1 MLFAVHALL
10 FTAPVS
16 AAMGTVDLQAG
27 NASYLLTGCFDAL
40 EDPGYQYDIEQMD
53 IPAIAAKFHP
63 AAVRGSLNFGYSS
76 AAYWLRCQVNSANA
90 GQWLLEI
97 GYPSLDNV
105 QMFTPVG
112 NGQYVKQEA
121 GDLKPFSARGYPH
134 RNFIFP
140 LTVRPGS
147 QVFYLRVRSEGTLTI
162 PAKLWRPDAF
172 YLQDNITYAI
182 IASYYGLIVALGLY
196 NLLLFFSLRERVYL
210 EYVLMVA
217 GMAIGQASLNGFGN
231 QFVWPESPAWGN
243 ASQPMGFAICGL
255 FGSLFTRSFLAT
267 EIRVPW
273 IDKIYWG
280 IITGFLLLI
289 PLPFVS
295 YHWAAMLTSLGGLGF
310 SIFTCGVGFYC
321 LRRQFAGAG
330 YFVLAWTLLLAGVA
344 GMAARNF
351 GWLPTNF
358 FTLYGM
364 QIGSSMEML
373 LLSFALA
380 ERIRTMR
387 REKDL
392 AQADAL
398 VSRQQLVDNLQHS
411 ERLLGKRVSERTRQ
425 LTEAKKLLETALM
438 QEQENRETQAHFL
451 GLMAHE
457 IRSPIAVIGNTA
469 QMLHVLVQPDQ
480 PEWKARVE
488 KILGA
493 VRRLSTLMDQLLTEE
508 RLSVMNHGLERQL
521 GNLDQFCQELAT
533 SFSEAYDRKVI
544 YETNGENISLFA
556 DWQLIGIA
564 IGNLIDNAAKYSP
577 ADTVIQLKI
586 EQEDAAML
594 CIAVTDVGAGIAPE
608 LQPRIFEKFM
618 RGENESRLPGVGLG
632 LYLVNWI
639 AEFHGGFAD
648 VDSVLGQG
656 SCFRI
661 HLPASLDGIPANAV
675 NGSYPER

>member
-1 MLFAVHALL
+1 M
-10 FTAPVS
+10 
-16 AAMGTVDLQAG
+16 
-27 NASYLLTGCFDAL
+27 ASYTLTQCFDVL
-40 EDPGYQYDIEQMD
+40 EDPGYQYRIEQMD
-53 IPAIAAKFHP
+53 APAVATRFHH
-63 AAVRGSLNFGYSS
+63 AAVKDSLNFGYSS
-76 AAYWLRCQVNSANA
+76 AAYWLRCRIHAANA
-90 GQWLLEI
+90 SQWLLEI
-97 GYPSLDNV
+97 GYPSLDNI
-105 QMFTPVG
+105 QMFTPIG
-112 NGQYVKQEA
+112 NGAYTKQEA
-121 GDLKPFSARGYPH
+121 GDLKPFAARVYPH

-140 LTVRPGS
+140 LTVPAGT
-147 QVFYLRVRSEGTLTI
+147 QTIYLRIRSEGTLTI
-162 PAKLWRPDAF
+162 PTKLWRPDAF

-231 QFVWPESPAWGN
+231 QFMWPESPVWGN

-267 EIRVPW
+267 AIRVPR
-273 IDKIYWG
+273 IDKVYWG

-289 PLPFVS
+289 PLPFFS

-310 SIFTCGVGFYC
+310 SVFTCGVGFYC
-321 LRRQFAGAG
+321 LRRQYAGAG

-344 GMAARNF
+344 GTAARNF

-438 QEQENRETQAHFL
+438 QEKENRETQAHFL

-457 IRSPIAVIGNTA
+457 IRSPIAVISNTA
-469 QMLHVLVQPDQ
+469 QMLNVLAQPDQ
-480 PEWKARVE
+480 PEWKARIE

-508 RLSVMNHGLERQL
+508 RLSVMDHGLERQL
-521 GNLDQFCQELAT
+521 GNLDQFCQELAAN
-533 SFSEAYDRKVI
+533 FSEAYDRKII
-544 YETNGENISLFA
+544 YETRGKETSLFA

-577 ADTVIQLKI
+577 SDTLIRVRVQP
-586 EQEDAAML
+586 EAGNML
-594 CIAVTDVGAGIAPE
+594 CIAVTDMGAGIAPE
-608 LQPRIFEKFM
+608 MQPRIFEKFT
-618 RGENESRLPGVGLG
+618 RGESESRVPGVGLG

-639 AEFHGGFAD
+639 AKFHGGFAD
-648 VDSVLGQG
+648 VESVLGQG
-656 SCFRI
+656 SCFKI
-661 HLPASLDGIPANAV
+661 HLPVTHDGIPANAV